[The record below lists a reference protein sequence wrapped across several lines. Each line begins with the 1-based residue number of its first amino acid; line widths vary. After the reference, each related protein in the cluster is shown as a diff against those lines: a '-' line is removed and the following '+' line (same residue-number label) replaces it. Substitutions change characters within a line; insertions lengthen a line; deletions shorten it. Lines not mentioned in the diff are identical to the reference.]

1 LDSLKGLGQF
11 KPTTRADA
19 TKARGL
25 GIEIIDLA
33 GSDSTSSL
41 GGRKGSAGSATGSQ
55 GRKKSAD
62 AGAVKTYGSSQ
73 RNREESQALNQ
84 KGKGKETTSPSS
96 TQADI
101 PTVSPT
107 PVPIDAL
114 ETLSAPRVFSPPPP
128 DSQDDNHDHDRSRSH
143 SPEDTQARTQ
153 TLEIEPTQLNDSQA
167 NSTMDIGYGQPL
179 SIPSLPA
186 YESTAGIETETQI
199 DTFVPIDSKH
209 TDKEPATTSS
219 EQVEQSLMIK
229 QKDQIR
235 PEQSAD
241 DFLVA
246 QLNRAPVNTP
256 SSSSATVASVLAP
269 APTPTPKRPEP
280 SYRKYQKAKPVVSGS
295 SASSSLFGRL
305 TKKSFFS
312 MLDNSDDED

>member
-1 LDSLKGLGQF
+1 LNSLKGLGQF

-41 GGRKGSAGSATGSQ
+41 GGRKDSAGSATRSQ
-55 GRKKSAD
+55 GRKKSAV

-73 RNREESQALNQ
+73 RNREESQALDQ

-101 PTVSPT
+101 PAVSPT
-107 PVPIDAL
+107 PVPVDAL

-128 DSQDDNHDHDRSRSH
+128 DSQDDIRSSDGNQTLA
-143 SPEDTQARTQ
+143 ETQVRTH

-167 NSTMDIGYGQPL
+167 NSTMDFGYGQPL
-179 SIPSLPA
+179 STPSLPA
-186 YESTAGIETETQI
+186 YESTAGIDTDTQI
-199 DTFVPIDSKH
+199 NTFVPIDSKH
-209 TDKEPATTSS
+209 ADKEPATTSC

-235 PEQSAD
+235 LENPAN
-241 DFLVA
+241 DFLLA
-246 QLNRAPVNTP
+246 QLNQAPVITP
-256 SSSSATVASVLAP
+256 SSSSAAVASALAP
-269 APTPTPKRPEP
+269 APTPTLKRPEP

-295 SASSSLFGRL
+295 SANSSLFGRL

>member
-1 LDSLKGLGQF
+1 
-11 KPTTRADA
+11 
-19 TKARGL
+19 L

-41 GGRKGSAGSATGSQ
+41 GGRKGSAGSANGSQ
-55 GRKKSAD
+55 GRKKSSD

-73 RNREESQALNQ
+73 RNRKESQALNQ

-101 PTVSPT
+101 PAVSPT
-107 PVPIDAL
+107 PVPVDAL
-114 ETLSAPRVFSPPPP
+114 ETLSAPRVSSPPPP
-128 DSQDDNHDHDRSRSH
+128 DSQDDNHDHDRSH
-143 SPEDTQARTQ
+143 SPEETQARTQ

-167 NSTMDIGYGQPL
+167 NSTMDFGYGQPL

-186 YESTAGIETETQI
+186 YESTAGIETDTQI
-199 DTFVPIDSKH
+199 DTYVPVDSKY
-209 TDKEPATTSS
+209 TDNEPATTSS

-235 PEQSAD
+235 LENPAD
-241 DFLVA
+241 DFLLA
-246 QLNRAPVNTP
+246 QLNRAPVITP
-256 SSSSATVASVLAP
+256 SSSSAAVASALAP